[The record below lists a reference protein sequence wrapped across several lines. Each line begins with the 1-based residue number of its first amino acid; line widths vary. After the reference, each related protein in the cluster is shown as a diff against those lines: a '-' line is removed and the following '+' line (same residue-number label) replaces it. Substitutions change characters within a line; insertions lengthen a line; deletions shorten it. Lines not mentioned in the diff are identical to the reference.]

1 MNNIILSPIEK
12 DELINEIADAVISKL
27 QLVETMTREREE
39 LMQTHQ
45 VMKLLGRSRTTIKN
59 WRDMGLLKYQVINSR
74 VYFKR
79 SDIMNSGLHLNN
91 KRKI

>member
-12 DELINEIADAVISKL
+12 NELINEIADAVIYKL
-27 QLVETMTREREE
+27 QNVETKSGEPDE
-39 LMQTHQ
+39 LLQTHQ

-59 WRDMGLLKYQVINSR
+59 WRDLGLLKHQVINSR

-79 SDIMNSGLHLNN
+79 SDIMNSGLHLSS
-91 KRKI
+91 KRKK

>member
-45 VMKLLGRSRTTIKN
+45 VMKLLGRSRTTIKK
-59 WRDMGLLKYQVINSR
+59 LA
-74 VYFKR
+74 
-79 SDIMNSGLHLNN
+79 
-91 KRKI
+91 